1 MGIVYS
7 HPKYAFAES
16 PYAPAA
22 IKTSP
27 RSSLSSSTSS
37 VSSGGEVNAPP
48 TTNSGMHSIYEVTV
62 PQHIKPGERFTVLM
76 KGIGILTIECPEGNK
91 EGDHI
96 TVKHADVISIEP
108 EPEDREN
115 IISDS
120 NVNMGLSDNIV
131 DNDNFYLSQT
141 EKELV
146 EKPIVGGDVARPS
159 SIDIIESLDI
169 PIYPPPTS
177 SWSLQ
182 SVDTN
187 GTKSDRQRSPAI
199 MMR

>member
-1 MGIVYS
+1 
-7 HPKYAFAES
+7 
-16 PYAPAA
+16 
-22 IKTSP
+22 
-27 RSSLSSSTSS
+27 
-37 VSSGGEVNAPP
+37 
-48 TTNSGMHSIYEVTV
+48 MHSIYEVTV